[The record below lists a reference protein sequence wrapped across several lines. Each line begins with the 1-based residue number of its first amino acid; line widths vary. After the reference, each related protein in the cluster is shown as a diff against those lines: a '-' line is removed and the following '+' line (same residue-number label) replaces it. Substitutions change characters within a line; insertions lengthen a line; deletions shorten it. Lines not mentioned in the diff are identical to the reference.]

1 MESMLQLLYNLSE
14 KRLMKNGRL
23 EMRKD
28 EALKRLK
35 EIDTEVLHLSH
46 ILGVLSWDQEV
57 LPPKA
62 VEGRGAQIGLL
73 QRKVHALAT
82 SDELG
87 EIVEAL

>member
-1 MESMLQLLYNLSE
+1 
-14 KRLMKNGRL
+14 
-23 EMRKD
+23 MRKD

-57 LPPKA
+57 LPSKA

-73 QRKVHALAT
+73 ERQAHTLVT

-87 EIVEAL
+87 EIIATLDGAELSPFEEAMVRHAKRDWER